1 MNSYKWNGDKIEHY
15 IDGDLRA
22 TVEVGN
28 LDAYIKSAGID
39 ERSIPAQPE
48 QKA

>member
-1 MNSYKWNGDKIEHY
+1 MNSYKWNGDKLEHY

-22 TVEVGN
+22 TVEVKN
-28 LDAYIKSAGID
+28 LDAYIKSAGLNAS
-39 ERSIPAQPE
+39 SIPAQPE